1 MIIDDHMSEVG
12 LKLSPADKF
21 ILPWIETGSSVI
33 NDTAM
38 NNQAQQIGSIFG
50 GQFEGELPFEDFNY
64 ESNNHNMLFDQSVY

>member
-1 MIIDDHMSEVG
+1 
-12 LKLSPADKF
+12 
-21 ILPWIETGSSVI
+21 
-33 NDTAM
+33 M